1 MGKTKERVVMKIAV
15 TSYDKDITGKI
26 DRSFGRAK
34 WFVVVDTEN
43 DTVEAHS
50 NEQNVNAVQGAGIQA
65 AQNISNLGVDV
76 ILTGNVGPN
85 AFRTLSAAS
94 IKIFVVGKDVETV
107 EEAIAEWKAGR
118 LQEVNEATIE
128 GHWV

>member
-1 MGKTKERVVMKIAV
+1 MKVAV
-15 TSYDKDITGKI
+15 TSYDKDITGRI

-43 DTVEAHS
+43 DTVEDHS
-50 NEQNVNAVQGAGIQA
+50 NMQNVNTAQGAGIQA

-94 IKIFVVGKDVETV
+94 IKIFVVGKNVETV

-128 GHWV
+128 GAWV

>member
-1 MGKTKERVVMKIAV
+1 MKIAV
-15 TSYDKDITGKI
+15 TSYDKDITGKV

-50 NEQNVNAVQGAGIQA
+50 NKQNVNAVQGAGIQA
-65 AQNISNLGVDV
+65 AQNISNLGVNV
-76 ILTGNVGPN
+76 VLTGNVGPN

-94 IKIFVVGKDVETV
+94 IKIFVVGKNVETV
-107 EEAIAEWKAGR
+107 EEAIAEWKTGS
-118 LQEVNEATIE
+118 LEEVSEATIE
-128 GHWV
+128 GAWV

>member
-15 TSYDKDITGKI
+15 TSYDKDITGKV

-50 NEQNVNAVQGAGIQA
+50 NKQNVNAVQGAGIQA
-65 AQNISNLGVDV
+65 AQNISNLGVNV
-76 ILTGNVGPN
+76 VLTGNVGPN

-94 IKIFVVGKDVETV
+94 IKIFVVGKNVETV
-107 EEAIAEWKAGR
+107 EEAIAEWKTGS
-118 LQEVNEATIE
+118 LEEVSEATIE
-128 GHWV
+128 GAWV

>member
-1 MGKTKERVVMKIAV
+1 MKVAV
-15 TSYDKDITGKI
+15 TSYDKDITGRI

-43 DTVEAHS
+43 DTVEDHS
-50 NEQNVNAVQGAGIQA
+50 NKQNVNTVQGAGIQA

-94 IKIFVVGKDVETV
+94 IKIFVVGKNVETV

-128 GHWV
+128 GAWV

>member
-1 MGKTKERVVMKIAV
+1 MKIAV
-15 TSYDKDITGKI
+15 TSYDRNVTGKV
-26 DRSFGRAK
+26 DQSFGRAK
-34 WFVVVDTEN
+34 WFVVVDAEK
-43 DTVEAHS
+43 DAVEAHS

-76 ILTGNVGPN
+76 VLTGNVGPN
-85 AFRTLSAAS
+85 AFRTLNAAS
-94 IKIFVVGKDVETV
+94 IKIFVVGKDVGTV

-128 GHWV
+128 GAWV

>member
-94 IKIFVVGKDVETV
+94 IKIFVVGKDVETA

>member
-15 TSYDKDITGKI
+15 TSYEGDIAGKI

-34 WFVVVDTEN
+34 WFVVVDSEN
-43 DTVEAHS
+43 DTVEVHS
-50 NEQNVNAVQGAGIQA
+50 NKQNVNAAQGAGIQA

-76 ILTGNVGPN
+76 VLTGNVGPN
-85 AFRTLSAAS
+85 AFRTLNAAS
-94 IKIFVVGKDVETV
+94 IKIFVVDKGVETP

-118 LQEVNEATIE
+118 LQEVSEATIE